1 MKMRHPTR
9 VSVFNIEAEPPI
21 LVYEK
26 TIDRGVY
33 KDRLFMSSMIG
44 RETKRGRGVQVEP
57 IK

>member
-1 MKMRHPTR
+1 M
-9 VSVFNIEAEPPI
+9 FNIEAEPPI

-26 TIDRGVY
+26 TLDRGVY

-57 IK
+57 IR

>member
-1 MKMRHPTR
+1 MKMRYPTR
-9 VSVFNIEAEPPI
+9 LSVFNIDADPPE

-26 TIDRGVY
+26 VIDRGVY
-33 KDRLFMSSMIG
+33 KERLNMSSVIG